1 MKMLHNVGKIDRIVR
16 IILALILAILYFTKT
31 VEGSWAEGTAILAI
45 VLAMTSL
52 RQCCPL
58 YALLGFGT
66 CGIKT
71 EKSDTIIKTE
81 KLKL

>member
-1 MKMLHNVGKIDRIVR
+1 MFHNVGKIDRIIR
-16 IILALILAILYFTKT
+16 IILAVLFATLYFTNI
-31 VEGSWAEGTAILAI
+31 VEGKWADGAIILAI

-58 YALLGFGT
+58 YAILGFGT
-66 CGIKT
+66 CGV
-71 EKSDTIIKTE
+71 KSDKSEITIKTE

>member
-1 MKMLHNVGKIDRIVR
+1 MLHNVGKIDRIIRAVLA
-16 IILALILAILYFTKT
+16 IILATLYFTKT
-31 VEGSWAEGTAILAI
+31 VEGDWATGAIIAATIL
-45 VLAMTSL
+45 LMTSL

-66 CGIKT
+66 CGIDT
-71 EKSDTIIKTE
+71 GKSDKTIKTE